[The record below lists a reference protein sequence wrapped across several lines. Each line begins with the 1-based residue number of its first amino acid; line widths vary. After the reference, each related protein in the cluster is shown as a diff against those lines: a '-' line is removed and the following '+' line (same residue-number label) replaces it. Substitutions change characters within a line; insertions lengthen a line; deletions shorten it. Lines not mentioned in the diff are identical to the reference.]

1 MARSCRAAQ
10 VSTNYRLGAA
20 LARLEAQVALPG
32 LLARFPRVALAGPLK
47 RRDSLTLRG
56 YLKMPVSVR

>member
-1 MARSCRAAQ
+1 M
-10 VSTNYRLGAA
+10 
-20 LARLEAQVALPG
+20 EAQVALPG

-56 YLKMPVSVR
+56 YLKMPASVR